1 MPEKKI
7 QGVTYRC
14 EKVAANIG
22 LPLLLRTMKVL
33 GPAAGALALISG
45 KGPKDENASLSV
57 MAEMVGR
64 IDDEAALSL
73 VQELVELCTVD
84 GRPAVYGVNPQDI
97 GETLELALWVAE
109 VQFRDFLGG
118 GGAAAPVKRLAERPG
133 SVKPRSA
140 R

>member
-1 MPEKKI
+1 MAEKKI
-7 QGVTYRC
+7 GGVTYRC

-33 GPAAGALALISG
+33 GPATGALALISG

-109 VQFRDFLGG
+109 VQFRDFLGAS
-118 GGAAAPVKRLAERPG
+118 GAAAPGKRLAERPG